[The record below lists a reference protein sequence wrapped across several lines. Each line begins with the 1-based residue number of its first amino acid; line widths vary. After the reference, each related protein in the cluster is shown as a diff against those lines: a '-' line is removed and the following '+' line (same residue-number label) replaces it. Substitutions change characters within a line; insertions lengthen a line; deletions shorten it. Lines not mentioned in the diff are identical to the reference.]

1 MPGILAQKPRA
12 RHPLYRGL
20 LAITAG
26 CAIATLL
33 ALAGSMAIQDQVAR
47 LIAELAGSC
56 TTGAR
61 GPACDTLARLQRD
74 LLERTWAMLL
84 LQALCALLVLVGL
97 ATLTGQGYRVL
108 VTRLGSALRK
118 AAPAHTDLP
127 SQGDEFERV
136 ATALARLGAR
146 HAGLEAEVAWQKRIS
161 EEQVRRRTLSLQ
173 TAQEIADLFARTEA
187 SEWSLLEAMGMV
199 EQALD
204 AVTVAI
210 LLEPASRQA
219 LESATQICTRQAPSF
234 TALTS
239 DPGGMLARLVPSP
252 TAAGGP
258 SLVVG
263 MQCRGRAVGTLL
275 VELQAGAQPDETQLR
290 LAELFARIGAI
301 AIAGLSDSAEE
312 RRGAL
317 LEERSAIA
325 GELHDSLAQSLAF
338 MKIQVARLQRSLDNG
353 EPPAESAR
361 IASELRSGL
370 STAYG
375 EVRELIAAFRT
386 RMSDAGLIASIE
398 EAIEAVESQSGIEV
412 DLQHELGRC
421 RLEINEQFHIL
432 QVVRESL
439 SNVARHSGAAQ
450 ARVSLRYGPS
460 HQMEVAIEDDG
471 KGMKTPSGT
480 NSHYGLSIMQERATL
495 LGGTVSLQARNGGGT
510 RVELLFAPKRLPTEA
525 ATESAT

>member
-1 MPGILAQKPRA
+1 MPGILAQNPRA
-12 RHPLYRGL
+12 RRPLYRGL

-33 ALAGSMAIQDQVAR
+33 ALAGSLAMQDQLAT
-47 LIAELAGSC
+47 LLAELAGSC
-56 TTGAR
+56 GQGGG
-61 GPACDTLARLQRD
+61 GPACEALPGLQRD
-74 LLERTWAMLL
+74 LLERAWAMLL

-97 ATLTGQGYRVL
+97 ATLASQGYRVL
-108 VTRLGSALRK
+108 VSRLESALRR
-118 AAPAHTDLP
+118 AAPPDTATP

-136 ATALARLGAR
+136 ATALATLGAR
-146 HAGLEAEVAWQKRIS
+146 HAGLEAEVAWQKRIG

-199 EQALD
+199 EQALG

-210 LLEPASRQA
+210 ALEPGSRQA
-219 LESATQICTRQAPSF
+219 LESDAQIYTRQAPSF
-234 TALTS
+234 TAISS

-252 TAAGGP
+252 AAGGGP

-275 VELQAGAQPDETQLR
+275 VELQAGAQPDETQMR

-325 GELHDSLAQSLAF
+325 AELHDSLAQSLAF
-338 MKIQVARLQRSLDNG
+338 MKIQVARLQRSLDDG
-353 EPPAESAR
+353 EPAAESAR
-361 IASELRSGL
+361 IAGELRTGL

-398 EAIEAVESQSGIEV
+398 EAIEAVEAQSGIDV

-421 RLEINEQFHIL
+421 RLEINEQFHVL

-439 SNVARHSGAAQ
+439 SNVARHSGATQ

-471 KGMKTPSGT
+471 KGMKTPSDT
-480 NSHYGLSIMQERATL
+480 NSHYGLSIMQERAAL
-495 LGGTVSLQARNGGGT
+495 LGGTLSLQARHGGGT

-525 ATESAT
+525 AAEGAA